1 MQEENNNNNNNNN
14 DINNVINPDVLSET
28 KTENIFQNSA
38 GQINVDINEIKNNAQ
53 DIIKKEQPKDI
64 SNLMNPEKIENKFFV
79 DLNIDDSK
87 LNGSNLSFKI
97 KNAVDDINKKI
108 EEIKINGTNI
118 IKEEK
123 NLDDSYEI
131 TIKIIK

>member
-1 MQEENNNNNNNNN
+1 M
-14 DINNVINPDVLSET
+14 
-28 KTENIFQNSA
+28 
-38 GQINVDINEIKNNAQ
+38 
-53 DIIKKEQPKDI
+53 
-64 SNLMNPEKIENKFFV
+64 
-79 DLNIDDSK
+79 
-87 LNGSNLSFKI
+87 SFKI